1 MPQAGS
7 SLLADARAVKHLA
20 RTLLADC
27 GEDLALH
34 DVLALSNTKHLGFG
48 KGVLTARIAVAE
60 ARGAQWAMEYGEDAD
75 IANRRLRLAKYAFV
89 MAEEMAARAKIMAE
103 AKVPDVG

>member
-1 MPQAGS
+1 
-7 SLLADARAVKHLA
+7 
-20 RTLLADC
+20 
-27 GEDLALH
+27 
-34 DVLALSNTKHLGFG
+34 
-48 KGVLTARIAVAE
+48 
-60 ARGAQWAMEYGEDAD
+60 MEYGEDAD